1 MMTLAN
7 VVTLVR
13 LGFIVPI
20 VLSLGWGNRM
30 VSLILVLC
38 FFLGDLLDGHLAR
51 TRNEITQLGKFL
63 DPLADKLLAFGLM
76 LWFAWAG
83 ELSGWVIGLLFVQ
96 NALLLW
102 GSLRLFRRGRTTVAA
117 RLSGKLAATLLA
129 LGLVLLYLKI
139 SHAESV
145 IYVGI
150 AFSYWAAFDYCLV
163 TMRAR

>member
-13 LGFIVPI
+13 LGLIVPI
-20 VLSLGWGNRM
+20 VLSLGWENRV
-30 VSLILVLC
+30 VSLGLVVG

-63 DPLADKLLAFGLM
+63 DPLADKLLALGLM
-76 LWFAWAG
+76 VWFAWAG
-83 ELSGWVIGLLFVQ
+83 ELSWWVIGLLFVQ

-102 GSLRLFRRGRTTVAA
+102 GSLRLFWQERTTVAA
-117 RLSGKLAATLLA
+117 RLSGKLAATFLA
-129 LGLVLLYLKI
+129 LGLVLLYLSI
-139 SHAESV
+139 PYAQLV

-150 AFSYWAAFDYCLV
+150 AFSYGAVFDYCLV
-163 TMRAR
+163 TMRTR